1 MIDETDECEMS
12 GLPKDWCAHC
22 RGSVEIDIEEEF
34 EVLSRSFEAQ
44 FPGRCTLDYDHVIKR
59 GDLVARVQHAGNPMR
74 PVQGVACSKCV
85 KMLPRAKR

>member
-1 MIDETDECEMS
+1 MNDGMDECGMS
-12 GLPKDWCAHC
+12 GLPKAWCAHC
-22 RGSVEIDIEEEF
+22 RKSEQIDLEEEF

-59 GDLVARVQHAGNPMR
+59 GDLIARVRHADNPMQ

-85 KMLPRAKR
+85 KMLPRAER